1 MAILTGEL
9 KPRER
14 LVEAELIKRFNVKRF
29 TIRKAIQ
36 ALVHLGFVEF
46 TPNKGARVADIT
58 DEELEDLYC
67 VRLSLELLAAELLIK
82 KITPDKLAVLW
93 KVHKEYVKAVESGVL
108 EDMVMKNEEFHQ
120 AIYAMTENR
129 FLADNLE
136 RLKNGIFALRYNA
149 YVSLD
154 IPQASIIQ
162 HEAIIMAL
170 AEGDLEKL
178 KRCVRENIIYPK
190 MIHEARKPKQP
201 SPEGAKSL
209 VNGMLR
215 DKRETNGKA
224 IDDTAFEAREVHSV
238 GIPVDEASVN
248 ISTKPRRS

>member
-1 MAILTGEL
+1 MFAC
-9 KPRER
+9 
-14 LVEAELIKRFNVKRF
+14 F
-29 TIRKAIQ
+29 RKAIQ
-36 ALVHLGFVEF
+36 ELVHLGFVEF

-82 KITPDKLAVLW
+82 KITPDKLGLLW
-93 KVHKEYVKAVESGVL
+93 KIHKEYSRAVESGVL

-149 YVSLD
+149 YVSLG
-154 IPQASIIQ
+154 IPRVSIAQ
-162 HEAIIMAL
+162 HEAIIIAL

-190 MIHEARKPKQP
+190 MIHEAKKRQRFCGRDAAGEAGNKWKDDRRP
-201 SPEGAKSL
+201 GA
-209 VNGMLR
+209 
-215 DKRETNGKA
+215 
-224 IDDTAFEAREVHSV
+224 
-238 GIPVDEASVN
+238 
-248 ISTKPRRS
+248 RRYKKYVIWDRHL

>member
-1 MAILTGEL
+1 MTVINSDDACRKMAMAILTGEL

-14 LVEAELIKRFNVKRF
+14 LVESDLIKKFDVKRF

-36 ALVHLGFVEF
+36 ELVHLGFVEF

-67 VRLSLELLAAELLIK
+67 VRLSLELLAAELLMK
-82 KITPDKLAVLW
+82 KITPEKLAVLW
-93 KVHKEYVKAVESGVL
+93 KIHREYTAAVEGGAL

-149 YVSLD
+149 YISLG
-154 IPQASIIQ
+154 IPQVSIAQ
-162 HEAIIMAL
+162 HEAIIVAL

-201 SPEGAKSL
+201 SQEGAKGF
-209 VNGMLR
+209 VDGMLR
-215 DKRETNGKA
+215 EKREGNGKA
-224 IDDTAFEAREVHSV
+224 VGERGSADT
-238 GIPVDEASVN
+238 GG
-248 ISTKPRRS
+248 T

>member
-1 MAILTGEL
+1 MTVINSDDACKRMAMAILTGEL

-14 LVEAELIKRFNVKRF
+14 LVESELIKKFNVKRF
-29 TIRKAIQ
+29 AIRKAIQ
-36 ALVHLGFVEF
+36 ELVHLGFVEF

-67 VRLSLELLAAELLIK
+67 VRLSLELLAAELLVK
-82 KITPDKLAVLW
+82 TITPEKLARLW
-93 KVHKEYVKAVESGVL
+93 KIHNEYTAAVESGVL

-149 YVSLD
+149 YISLG
-154 IPQASIIQ
+154 IPQVSIGQ
-162 HEAIIMAL
+162 HEAIIVAL
-170 AEGDLEKL
+170 SEGNLEKL
-178 KRCVRENIIYPK
+178 KQSVRENIIYPK

-201 SPEGAKSL
+201 SVEGAKGF
-209 VNGMLR
+209 VEGMLR
-215 DKRETNGKA
+215 EKREGNGKA
-224 IDDTAFEAREVHSV
+224 AGDSALADTR
-238 GIPVDEASVN
+238 D
-248 ISTKPRRS
+248 T